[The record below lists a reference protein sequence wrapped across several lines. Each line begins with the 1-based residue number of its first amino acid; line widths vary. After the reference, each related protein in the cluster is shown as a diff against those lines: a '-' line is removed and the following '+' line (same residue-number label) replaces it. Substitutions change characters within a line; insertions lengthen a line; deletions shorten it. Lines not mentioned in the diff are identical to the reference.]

1 MADIY
6 STSKRAAIMA
16 KISGKEN
23 KPEILARK
31 VLFASGFRYRKNDIR
46 YPGKPDIILPRF
58 KIAIFINGC
67 FWHGHTCKA
76 GKNPQSRKDFW
87 INKVN
92 NTIKRDLKNRLDLEY
107 MGWQVIT
114 IWQCELKNKETRQK
128 TFDELFRQIRSK
140 SI

>member
-1 MADIY
+1 M
-6 STSKRAAIMA
+6 
-16 KISGKEN
+16 
-23 KPEILARK
+23 
-31 VLFASGFRYRKNDIR
+31 
-46 YPGKPDIILPRF
+46 
-58 KIAIFINGC
+58 